1 MPSPQL
7 KIVRQTQKKDERSVS
22 EQQKPDFESTLAEL
36 ERVVEG
42 LENGE
47 LSLAD
52 QLKAFER
59 GMELSEQCKKMLD
72 EARLKVIEL
81 TDSDDSPETGEE
93 S

>member
-1 MPSPQL
+1 MS
-7 KIVRQTQKKDERSVS
+7 DE
-22 EQQKPDFESTLAEL
+22 KNADFESTLAEL

-47 LSLAD
+47 LSLAE

-59 GMELSEQCKKMLD
+59 GMELSERCKNMLE
-72 EARLKVIEL
+72 EARLKVTKLMDDNDSEE
-81 TDSDDSPETGEE
+81 TDE

>member
-1 MPSPQL
+1 MSE
-7 KIVRQTQKKDERSVS
+7 KKEA
-22 EQQKPDFESTLAEL
+22 DFESTLAEL

-72 EARLKVIEL
+72 EARLKVTKL
-81 TDSDDSPETGEE
+81 SNDVDSTDTDEE

>member
-1 MPSPQL
+1 MSD
-7 KIVRQTQKKDERSVS
+7 QK
-22 EQQKPDFESTLAEL
+22 EQDFESTLAEL

-52 QLKAFER
+52 QLKSFER
-59 GMELSEQCKKMLD
+59 GMALSDQCKKMLD

-81 TDSDDSPETGEE
+81 SGDDESDAPGEDS
-93 S
+93 

>member
-1 MPSPQL
+1 MPSLQL
-7 KIVRQTQKKDERSVS
+7 KIVPQTQKKDERSVS

>member
-1 MPSPQL
+1 M
-7 KIVRQTQKKDERSVS
+7 S

>member
-1 MPSPQL
+1 MGE
-7 KIVRQTQKKDERSVS
+7 QKEV
-22 EQQKPDFESTLAEL
+22 DFESTLAEL

-47 LSLAD
+47 LSLAE

-81 TDSDDSPETGEE
+81 TDNDDSTDTDDE

>member
-1 MPSPQL
+1 MGDQ
-7 KIVRQTQKKDERSVS
+7 E
-22 EQQKPDFESTLAEL
+22 EADFESTLAEL

-47 LSLAD
+47 LSLAE

-81 TDSDDSPETGEE
+81 TGDSDSADADEE

>member
-1 MPSPQL
+1 M
-7 KIVRQTQKKDERSVS
+7 KKVGEQKEA
-22 EQQKPDFESTLAEL
+22 DFESTLAEL

-47 LSLAD
+47 LSLAE

-59 GMELSEQCKKMLD
+59 GMDLSEQCKKMLD
-72 EARLKVIEL
+72 EARLKVIAL
-81 TDSDDSPETGEE
+81 TDNDDAADKDDE

>member
-1 MPSPQL
+1 M
-7 KIVRQTQKKDERSVS
+7 S
-22 EQQKPDFESTLAEL
+22 EQKEADFESTLAEL

-47 LSLAD
+47 LSLAE

-59 GMELSEQCKKMLD
+59 GMELSEQCKKMLE

-81 TDSDDSPETGEE
+81 TDGDDSGETDDA

>member
-1 MPSPQL
+1 M
-7 KIVRQTQKKDERSVS
+7 S
-22 EQQKPDFESTLAEL
+22 EQQTPDFESTLAEL

-81 TDSDDSPETGEE
+81 TDSDDSAEVDEE

>member
-1 MPSPQL
+1 MSE
-7 KIVRQTQKKDERSVS
+7 KKEA
-22 EQQKPDFESTLAEL
+22 DFESTLAEL

-47 LSLAD
+47 LSLAE

-81 TDSDDSPETGEE
+81 TENDDSEGADDE

>member
-1 MPSPQL
+1 MSE
-7 KIVRQTQKKDERSVS
+7 KKEA
-22 EQQKPDFESTLAEL
+22 DFESTLAEL

-47 LSLAD
+47 LSLAE

-59 GMELSEQCKKMLD
+59 GMELSEQCKNMLD

-81 TDSDDSPETGEE
+81 TENDDSEGADDE

>member
-1 MPSPQL
+1 MSE
-7 KIVRQTQKKDERSVS
+7 KKEA
-22 EQQKPDFESTLAEL
+22 DFESTLAEL

-72 EARLKVIEL
+72 EARLKVTKL
-81 TDSDDSPETGEE
+81 SNNVDSTDTDDE

>member
-1 MPSPQL
+1 MSD
-7 KIVRQTQKKDERSVS
+7 QK
-22 EQQKPDFESTLAEL
+22 EQDFESTLAEL
-36 ERVVEG
+36 EQVVQG

-59 GMELSEQCKKMLD
+59 GMALSEQCKKMLD

-81 TDSDDSPETGEE
+81 SGENESDDSGEE

>member
-7 KIVRQTQKKDERSVS
+7 KIVPQTQKKDERSVS

-81 TDSDDSPETGEE
+81 TDSDDSPETGE
-93 S
+93 

>member
-1 MPSPQL
+1 M
-7 KIVRQTQKKDERSVS
+7 S
-22 EQQKPDFESTLAEL
+22 EQKEADFESTLAEL

-47 LSLAD
+47 LSLAE

-59 GMELSEQCKKMLD
+59 GMELSDRCKKMLD

-81 TDSDDSPETGEE
+81 TNDEDSTETEEE

>member
-1 MPSPQL
+1 MGDQ
-7 KIVRQTQKKDERSVS
+7 DEA
-22 EQQKPDFESTLAEL
+22 DFESTLAEL

-47 LSLAD
+47 LSLAE

-81 TDSDDSPETGEE
+81 TGDSDSADADEE

>member
-1 MPSPQL
+1 MGE
-7 KIVRQTQKKDERSVS
+7 QKEA
-22 EQQKPDFESTLAEL
+22 DFESTLAEL

-47 LSLAD
+47 LSLAE

-81 TDSDDSPETGEE
+81 TENDNSEEIDEE

>member
-1 MPSPQL
+1 M
-7 KIVRQTQKKDERSVS
+7 S
-22 EQQKPDFESTLAEL
+22 EQNEADFESTLAEL

-59 GMELSEQCKKMLD
+59 GMELSEQCKKMLE

-81 TDSDDSPETGEE
+81 TDDNDSAERDDE

>member
-1 MPSPQL
+1 MGE
-7 KIVRQTQKKDERSVS
+7 QKEA
-22 EQQKPDFESTLAEL
+22 DFESTLAEL

-47 LSLAD
+47 LSLAE

-81 TDSDDSPETGEE
+81 TDNDDSTDTDDE

>member
-1 MPSPQL
+1 MGD
-7 KIVRQTQKKDERSVS
+7 QKEVN
-22 EQQKPDFESTLAEL
+22 FESTLAEL
-36 ERVVEG
+36 ESVVEG

-59 GMELSEQCKKMLD
+59 GMALSEQCKKMLD

-81 TDSDDSPETGEE
+81 TGEHESDDSSEET
-93 S
+93 

>member
-1 MPSPQL
+1 M
-7 KIVRQTQKKDERSVS
+7 S

-81 TDSDDSPETGEE
+81 TDSEDSAEADEE